1 MSETVSCVQCGA
13 DDFEVV
19 YRHPYSDL
27 ANGACRRC
35 GLGYLSPRPEAVET
49 ARLYDGYRQAYP
61 DAFLAAKDGPFARAA
76 AGRAGFLGRWLRPGA
91 HVMEVGCGYGHFLR
105 ETRASG
111 YRVAGLEPSR
121 HQVRFAQDRLGLG
134 SVERGTIDDLPQDGR
149 LDLVAM
155 FHVIEHLRDPQRALE
170 LLARAVRPGGLVWL
184 DLPNALRLPCDAIE
198 HHYIVAAHHLYT
210 FTPRVLAA
218 MAARAGFETLYLAE
232 DPLPAVYDANLRF
245 VGRRI
250 PTVPTLPASRPRET
264 IRSLERHHRR
274 LAALGARV
282 AARVQR
288 WRSAGRR
295 VAIYGA
301 GFHTRGLV
309 DLCALGANDIDCVL
323 DDDRTK
329 HGTELAGLP
338 VLGPDAMHERR
349 IDAVLVSSL
358 AAEDAIVERLRATLP
373 GSCTVSGI
381 YGAAP
386 RRPRTAARGRS
397 LEVR

>member
-1 MSETVSCVQCGA
+1 MSETVSCAQCGA
-13 DDFEVV
+13 DDLEVV
-19 YRHPYSDL
+19 YRHPRGDL
-27 ANGACRRC
+27 AHGACRRC
-35 GLGYLSPRPEAVET
+35 GLGYLSPRPEAAET

-61 DAFLAAKDGPFARAA
+61 DAFLAATDGPFARAA
-76 AGRAGFLGRWLRPGA
+76 AARAGFLGRWLRPGA
-91 HVMEVGCGYGHFLR
+91 RVMEVGCSYGHFLC
-105 ETRASG
+105 EARASG
-111 YRVAGLEPSR
+111 YRVEGLEPSQ
-121 HQVRFAQDRLGLG
+121 HQVRFAQDQLGLE

-149 LDLVAM
+149 LDLLAM
-155 FHVIEHLRDPQRALE
+155 FHVIEHLRDPQRAFT
-170 LLARAVRPGGLVWL
+170 LLAQAVRPGGLVWL

-232 DPLPAVYDANLRF
+232 DPLPAVYEANLRF
-245 VGRRI
+245 VGRRME
-250 PTVPTLPASRPRET
+250 TVPTIPSSRPRET

-282 AARVQR
+282 AAKVQR

-295 VAIYGA
+295 IALYGA

-309 DLCALGANDIDCVL
+309 DLCAFGSDEIDCVL
-323 DDDRTK
+323 DDDPTK

-338 VLGPDAMHERR
+338 VLAPGAISERR

-358 AAEDAIVERLRATLP
+358 AAEAAIVERLRSAIP
-373 GSCTVSGI
+373 GRCTVSGI
-381 YGAAP
+381 YGAVP
-386 RRPRTAARGRS
+386 RRPSAPTRGRS